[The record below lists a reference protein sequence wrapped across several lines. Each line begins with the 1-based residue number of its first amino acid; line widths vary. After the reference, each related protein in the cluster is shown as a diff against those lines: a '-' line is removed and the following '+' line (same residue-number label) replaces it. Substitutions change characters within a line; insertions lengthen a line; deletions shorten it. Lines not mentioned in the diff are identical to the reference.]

1 MHPTSSN
8 DPTIVGVD
16 IFGASTHDATRLIAF
31 YREVL
36 GMVPTAIGDGQAPS
50 SRCPTVMDPLETP
63 VCYIAFG
70 RDPDGNRF
78 GLHERK
84 VS

>member
-31 YREVL
+31 YRDVL
-36 GMVPTAIGDGQAPS
+36 GMVPTAIDADGLSAEF
-50 SRCPTVMDPLETP
+50 TL
-63 VCYIAFG
+63 
-70 RDPDGNRF
+70 PDGH
-78 GLHERK
+78 G
-84 VS
+84 SA